1 LHYFH
6 YVDHRLFCEEV
17 PLVQIAAEFGTPL
30 YVYSKRTILRHLDRM
45 EAAFKEISHLICY
58 ALKANSNSE
67 ILKIVKTQGCGADV
81 VSGGEL
87 FLALQAG
94 IDPKKIVFAGVGKT
108 EEEIRYALE
117 SDILMLNVESEPE
130 LILTE
135 KIADDIKKV
144 APISFRINPGID
156 PASHP
161 HLATSLKTT
170 KFGLEEKQAVK
181 LYERSRSS
189 KYLNPVGIHMHLGS
203 QITRL
208 SPFYEGAKKL
218 VAIYSE
224 LRSSGI
230 ELRYIDLGGGLGV
243 PFRESDN
250 IPSPDEYVT
259 HLIPL
264 FEDIDATIIA
274 EPGRCIMGNAGILLT
289 RILYLKSTSSK
300 SFLIVDAGMNDFVRP
315 AFYNADHQVWQVERP
330 TEEEGRFDVV
340 GPVCESSDYLAKNVP
355 LTTPSTGDYLAVM
368 TAGAYGYS
376 MASNYNS
383 RRRPAEVLVD
393 GGNVTLIRKRETPE
407 DLF

>member
-6 YVDHRLFCEEV
+6 YLDNRLFCEKI
-17 PLVQIAAEFGTPL
+17 PLSEIAAKFGTPL

-45 EAAFKEISHLICY
+45 ESAFKELSHLICY
-58 ALKANSNSE
+58 ALKANSNLE
-67 ILKIVKTQGCGADV
+67 ILKIVNAQGCGADV

-87 FLALQAG
+87 FLALKAG
-94 IDPKKIVFAGVGKT
+94 IEPKKIVFAGVGKT
-108 EEEIRYALE
+108 EEEITYALK

-130 LILTE
+130 LKLIET
-135 KIADDIKKV
+135 IAKQLDRT
-144 APISFRINPGID
+144 APVSFRINPGIH

-170 KFGLEEKQAVK
+170 KFGLEEKEALRLYHQA
-181 LYERSRSS
+181 RSS
-189 KYLNPVGIHMHLGS
+189 KYLEVVGIHMHLGS
-203 QITRL
+203 QITTL

-218 VAIYSE
+218 VAIYNE

-230 ELRYIDLGGGLGV
+230 ELRYMDLGGGLGV

-264 FEDIDATIIA
+264 FENIDATIIA

-300 SFLIVDAGMNDFVRP
+300 SFLVVDAGMNDFVRP
-315 AFYNADHQVWQVERP
+315 AFYSARHQAWPVEKRVGEE
-330 TEEEGRFDVV
+330 TEFDVV
-340 GPVCESSDYLAKNVP
+340 GPVCEASDYLAKDVP
-355 LTTPSTGDYLAVM
+355 LTSPSASDYLAIM

-383 RRRPAEVLVD
+383 RLRPAEVLVD
-393 GGNVTLIRKRETPE
+393 GDDVTLIRERERLD
-407 DLF
+407 DLV

>member
-6 YVDHRLFCEEV
+6 YLDNRLSCEKI
-17 PLVQIAAEFGTPL
+17 PLSEIAAEFGTPL

-45 EAAFKEISHLICY
+45 QSAFKVIPHFICY
-58 ALKANSNSE
+58 ALKANSNLE
-67 ILKIVKTQGCGADV
+67 ILKIVKAQGCGADV

-87 FLALQAG
+87 FLALKAG
-94 IDPKKIVFAGVGKT
+94 IEPRKIVFAGVGKT

-130 LILTE
+130 LRLIE
-135 KIADDIKKV
+135 RIANQLNRV
-144 APISFRINPGID
+144 APVSFRINPGID

-170 KFGLEEKQAVK
+170 KFGLEEKEALK
-181 LYERSRSS
+181 LYHRTSSS
-189 KYLNPVGIHMHLGS
+189 KHLEVVGIHMHLGS
-203 QITRL
+203 QIITL

-218 VAIYSE
+218 VTIYYA

-230 ELRYIDLGGGLGV
+230 DLRYIDLGGGLGV
-243 PFRESDN
+243 PLGESDDV
-250 IPSPDEYVT
+250 PTPDEYVS

-264 FEDIDATIIA
+264 FDNIDATIIA

-289 RILYLKSTSSK
+289 KILYLKRTSSK
-300 SFLIVDAGMNDFVRP
+300 SFLVVDAGMNDFVRP
-315 AFYNADHQVWQVERP
+315 AFYSAKHQAWPVEKRVGEE
-330 TEEEGRFDVV
+330 TEFDVV
-340 GPVCESSDYLAKNVP
+340 GPVCEASDYLAKDVP
-355 LTTPSTGDYLAVM
+355 LTSPSASDYLAIM

-383 RRRPAEVLVD
+383 RLRPAEVLVD
-393 GGNVTLIRKRETPE
+393 GDDVTLIRERERLD
-407 DLF
+407 DLV